1 MVNTLKNMRFK
12 RGSERYQHTI
22 LTLDDQIP
30 GDHVVRFI
38 DKVCD
43 DFLSAKVLVDIFAK
57 GAGETGRKA
66 YHPCD
71 MLRLYVYAYFNGV
84 SSSRKIEK
92 ECHRNIEVRWLLSGL
107 APDHKTISDF
117 RKDNAGLIRE
127 FFLFLNKAFVEQG
140 LLKGKS
146 IAVDGT
152 KIKAYASRG
161 ISLDDLRK
169 KLGNVEGQIEAYLE
183 KLSDIDRAEDDVEQL
198 AERKA
203 ELEKQIGELESRKR
217 GIQGSL
223 EELKNEGLD
232 KKCLTDPDAK
242 KMKGRYG
249 TYWGFNLQIA
259 VDTQGHMITDYRL
272 TSNQNDKGL
281 LKPMVTGSETA
292 TGEKPGEVYADGGYY
307 KTSELHGTEQDG
319 TECFVAVNHTPTQV
333 EDKKNGIAFEYDGQA
348 DLYTCSQGRKLLYN
362 RKKTENGETKKIY
375 RSEGCSGCP
384 LVPVCTKSGTR
395 TTTRNENQEWIDAYQ
410 KKMNSTEGRQRMKKR
425 KSVAEHPFGTM
436 KYYMGQTPLLLR
448 GKDKISTEMAL
459 YVMGYNIRRYMA
471 NKRAEQEKKAVSA
484 LKMAA

>member
-1 MVNTLKNMRFK
+1 MRFK
-12 RGSERYQHTI
+12 RGTERHQYTI
-22 LTLDDQIP
+22 LTLDDQIS
-30 GDHVVRFI
+30 GDHLVRFI

-43 DFLSAKVLVDIFAK
+43 DFSSAKVLGDIFAK

-84 SSSRKIEK
+84 SSSRKIEN
-92 ECHRNIEVRWLLSGL
+92 ECHRNIELRWLLSGL

-127 FFLFLNKAFVEQG
+127 FFLFLNKVFVEQG

-161 ISLDDLRK
+161 ISLDDLRR
-169 KLGNVEGQIEAYLE
+169 KLENVDNQIGTYLE

-198 AERKA
+198 ADKKA
-203 ELEKQIGELESRKR
+203 ELEKQIGELESKKKE
-217 GIQGSL
+217 IQGSL

-232 KKCLTDPDAK
+232 KKCLTDPGAK

-259 VDTQGHMITDYRL
+259 VDTQSHIITDYLL

-281 LKPMVTGSETA
+281 LEPMVTGSETA
-292 TGEKPGEVYADGGYY
+292 TGEKPCEVYADGGYY
-307 KTSELHGTEQDG
+307 KNSELDRMEQDG
-319 TECFVAVNHTPTQV
+319 TECFVAVNHTSTQLG
-333 EDKKNGIAFEYDGQA
+333 DKKNGIAFEYDGQK
-348 DLYTCSQGRKLLYN
+348 DLYTCSRGRQLPYN
-362 RKKTENGETKKIY
+362 RKKTENGERKRIY
-375 RSEGCSGCP
+375 RSEGCGGCP

-395 TTTRNENQEWIDAYQ
+395 TVTRNENQEWIDAYQ
-410 KKMNSTEGRQRMKKR
+410 KKMDSREGRQRMKKR

-436 KYYMGQTPLLLR
+436 KYYMGQTPVLLR
-448 GKDKISTEMAL
+448 GKDRVSTEMAL
-459 YVMGYNIRRYMA
+459 YVTGYNIRRYMA
-471 NKRAEQEKKAVSA
+471 TKKAGQGQKA
-484 LKMAA
+484 IATLRMAA